1 MNSIKKPKVLI
12 VEDNFETIDIL
23 KKRLQKKGYKIT
35 LATEGKEAI
44 EAAKIIKPDL
54 FILDIMLTGDYSGL
68 DALKSIRNDDNN
80 KDKPV
85 IILSNLDSEIQ
96 EARDLGASEYLVKSN
111 VTLGEIVR
119 VVEKYL
125 PH

>member
-1 MNSIKKPKVLI
+1 MNPTKKPHILV

-23 KKRLQKKGYKIT
+23 KKRLEKKGYKIT

-68 DALKSIRNDDNN
+68 DALKSIRVDDDN
-80 KDKPV
+80 KAKPV
-85 IILSNLDSEIQ
+85 IILSNLDSEVQ
-96 EARDLGASEYLVKSN
+96 EARQLGASEYLVKSN

-119 VVEKYL
+119 VVEKHL